1 MKLEMTTEF
10 LHLIEPGTYGTNL
23 GDAMENLDENYF
35 DDFRN
40 AIVEYGIEKI
50 NEMLSED
57 SIVALFGECKAE
69 NGSLNSPRWYNYE
82 NDSIEFDLIVPDET
96 IKHVRN
102 AEYNDEFF
110 KWAKQNY
117 GSYDGFISFFP
128 YSKEKFENALETNGL
143 DLSRAVA
150 MVIMKAIEN
159 NIGEE
164 EMLRHQREFE
174 DDVMETGNK
183 NGWYMVEEDS

>member
-69 NGSLNSPRWYNYE
+69 NRSLNSA
-82 NDSIEFDLIVPDET
+82 NDT
-96 IKHVRN
+96 YR
-102 AEYNDEFF
+102 
-110 KWAKQNY
+110 Q
-117 GSYDGFISFFP
+117 
-128 YSKEKFENALETNGL
+128 
-143 DLSRAVA
+143 
-150 MVIMKAIEN
+150 IEN
-159 NIGEE
+159 KIKCIADK
-164 EMLRHQREFE
+164 QA
-174 DDVMETGNK
+174 
-183 NGWYMVEEDS
+183 